1 MSRGT
6 NRKGSND
13 SDSPDELQHDDVVG
27 LVSDDEDSD
36 TDSSG
41 IRGRR
46 RYFISPRT
54 GGSNRFFSWCPRCTG
69 RNEAIFLGVGSVI
82 VISAL
87 VIFVVI
93 AFVAK
98 PELQAKTSVQSGEGG
113 NGGSEVQWDS
123 IRLQTSIIP
132 ETYDIS
138 LILNMG
144 DFQVAGSVSIACNVT
159 ESVQFMPLHV
169 RDMTITGHRVLRDG
183 KEIEHNEVIFEKNDL
198 YIFNLTNVMEPGSIH
213 LLMDFNYTLRED
225 LAGFYRSSFIDENG
239 NRHYLGTTQFEPTDA
254 RKAFPCFD
262 EPSLKANFTIHMTHQ
277 SRYWASSN
285 MPPTHR
291 TEEDSH
297 GFVTTHFETSVKM
310 STYLVAFVVSEF
322 ECVNE
327 TIVSTSGKPL
337 LVSMTRLCMRWLRN
351 CSLSTLDQ
359 NMCLNVDNE
368 HSLKALQHLK
378 KHNFA

>member
-1 MSRGT
+1 MFRQVAYYDLTESSEDYDEVGT
-6 NRKGSND
+6 FSSDD
-13 SDSPDELQHDDVVG
+13 SDSDTVSNMRKRRKYILSETCTCKNLQ
-27 LVSDDEDSD
+27 L
-36 TDSSG
+36 
-41 IRGRR
+41 
-46 RYFISPRT
+46 PL
-54 GGSNRFFSWCPRCTG
+54 WCPHALQNLSRKELIYLVIG
-69 RNEAIFLGVGSVI
+69 SAVILFLIALVALIVSVI
-82 VISAL
+82 IVATYSTSETENAYTYVQDYNISSNG
-87 VIFVVI
+87 F
-93 AFVAK
+93 
-98 PELQAKTSVQSGEGG
+98 SG
-113 NGGSEVQWDS
+113 DS

-138 LILNMG
+138 LTLNMG
-144 DFQVAGSVSIACNVT
+144 DFQVAGSVSIACTVT
-159 ESVQFMPLHV
+159 ESVQFIPLHA

-183 KEIEHNEVIFEKNDL
+183 KEIEHNEVIFEKNDF

-225 LAGFYRSSFIDENG
+225 LTGFYRSSFIDENG
-239 NRHYLGTTQFEPTDA
+239 NRHYLGTTQFEPTNA

-277 SRYWASSN
+277 SWYWTSSN

-337 LVSMTRLCMRWLRN
+337 LVSTIK
-351 CSLSTLDQ
+351 DG
-359 NMCLNVDNE
+359 
-368 HSLKALQHLK
+368 
-378 KHNFA
+378 